1 MRVIEDQPG
10 QGQWQIFLL
19 TSNKNTQKKN
29 KNNPTNIPE
38 IVEKFAARERS
49 DPSAG
54 EVRANSKRNP
64 PDGSFELF
72 THMYM

>member
-1 MRVIEDQPG
+1 MADISIDIKQKY
-10 QGQWQIFLL
+10 
-19 TSNKNTQKKN
+19 TKKN